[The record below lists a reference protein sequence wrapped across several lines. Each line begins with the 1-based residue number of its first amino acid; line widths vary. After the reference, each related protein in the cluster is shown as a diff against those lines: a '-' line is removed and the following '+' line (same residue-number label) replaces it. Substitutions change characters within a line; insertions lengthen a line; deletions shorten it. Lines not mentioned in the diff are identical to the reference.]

1 MLAGVGKGCW
11 VESGE
16 SPKPLIAPDLTFFPP
31 AATLGTHIT
40 PSALHR
46 SSKIKST
53 LLSMPTLLPPAHLP
67 SPFFETASTW
77 RPLNTFAQALPF
89 AFLCLQHSTG
99 RGQGQPWTRAESF
112 RGLAGEEA
120 WEGLALRPAGSPFLA
135 CSSRPLDSLS
145 PLTLHLL

>member
-1 MLAGVGKGCW
+1 MLAGVGKGGW

-67 SPFFETASTW
+67 SPFFETPSTW

-89 AFLCLQHSTG
+89 AFLCLQHSTR

-120 WEGLALRPAGSPFLA
+120 WEGLALRAAGSPFLA